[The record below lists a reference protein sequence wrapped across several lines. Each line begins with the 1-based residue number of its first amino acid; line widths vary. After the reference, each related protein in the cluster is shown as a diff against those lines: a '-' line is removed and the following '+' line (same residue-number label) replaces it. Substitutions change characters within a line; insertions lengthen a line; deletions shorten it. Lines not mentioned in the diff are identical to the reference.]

1 MTYGE
6 EETFAE
12 TLESTCLVQPCQ
24 FGQSLNDIGKS
35 AKSPTFL
42 GESHTEGLSDWR
54 QCLLQCLG
62 PLFGWLGFSF
72 LDGWWPEKHLSAA
85 EYRLYHAQQSHIKHV
100 ENIMQAMKGK
110 HVKKEELRSAVLA
123 FGRDQS
129 ETEVTELTAAELKA
143 MFYFAEC
150 QKDGHIFLAFLQT
163 NLGLE
168 ARSGHCLKCSH
179 VSTDRKL
186 NEWPT
191 CPTITEFKQR

>member
-1 MTYGE
+1 MTYRE

-12 TLESTCLVQPCQ
+12 TLESTRLVQPCQ
-24 FGQSLNDIGKS
+24 FGQSLHVDFGKS
-35 AKSPTFL
+35 ARSPTS
-42 GESHTEGLSDWR
+42 GESHIEGLSDWR

-72 LDGWWPEKHLSAA
+72 LDGWWPEKHFSAA
-85 EYRLYHAQQSHIKHV
+85 EWRLYHAQQSHTKHV
-100 ENIMQAMKGK
+100 ENIMQAMQGK

-129 ETEVTELTAAELKA
+129 ETTKVTELTAAELKA

-150 QKDGHIFLAFLQT
+150 QKDGHMFLAFLQT

-168 ARSGHCLKCSH
+168 DGVDWS
-179 VSTDRKL
+179 VSVEHILEAFGR
-186 NEWPT
+186 WPRESAGAGT
-191 CPTITEFKQR
+191 HHM